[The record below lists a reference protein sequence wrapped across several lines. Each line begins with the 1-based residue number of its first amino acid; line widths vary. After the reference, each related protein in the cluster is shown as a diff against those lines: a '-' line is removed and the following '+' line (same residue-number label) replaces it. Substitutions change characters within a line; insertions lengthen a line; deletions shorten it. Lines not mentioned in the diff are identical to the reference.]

1 VNNDLSRVHYKRFII
16 ATYLIFFAVIIFLYM
31 KTLIEINRSLWG
43 KVKDYATVNELNLYS
58 AVERLLAQA
67 LISNGYSLR
76 P

>member
-1 VNNDLSRVHYKRFII
+1 MLHYCYVFNIV
-16 ATYLIFFAVIIFLYM
+16 TVIIFLKM

-43 KVKDYATVNELNLYS
+43 KVKDYATVNDLNLYS

-76 P
+76 QGGDCKRFE